1 MTRNMFSISLGIA
14 LYLSSQSLAA
24 VSPIPGYPEAGHW
37 PYGPVI
43 SIEAYS
49 GTQDLLLYGEGT
61 VLQIVDADNPE
72 DLQPLG
78 EVSTGF
84 MVSYIDI
91 LDNGQMAAVSDRG
104 KWVSLID
111 ISDPSNPSLLGRY
124 EVEDG
129 RAPYGI
135 AFGPAAS
142 NRLYA
147 AVGPAG
153 LWVIDIS
160 DPSAPTLDG
169 SYIEPGTDF
178 VFDVEV
184 LGDFAFLADDSD
196 GVTAIDVSNPEQPEF
211 SSRFPAAQLASHI
224 TIEGARA
231 YVSRRGE
238 GVHIIDLDVSGP
250 DAVMTEVGVVPT
262 SLSPAGFGL
271 FSRAELA
278 ANGSLIITN
287 GSIGNG
293 LLIVNIDNPDVPVL
307 TGNFDESMGFLDVID
322 NVAFASRAP
331 GFGDSQI
338 RSFQLDPPDRS
349 HISPRGVFVPPV
361 LAQLTAFDRSFSA
374 SISGDLVV
382 VANENA
388 GAVILDVTDPAN
400 PITRAIIP
408 EAESGKYATIVNDT
422 LVVGTYS
429 RRLKVFDISDL
440 DNPVTLPEYD
450 LGPGAGGYEVKSIP
464 GTNRV
469 LVGANSGGIQI
480 LDFSNPASP
489 TEYAIWD
496 LDGAATLHVAMEGD
510 IVAAGGG
517 NFIQVVDF
525 SNPASPVQIDSST
538 LPQAVLDIELQDD
551 LVYVAAGIN
560 GVGILQYLPDNQ
572 LETLSVIPT
581 SPTSANGVAVFGDTV
596 YIAADT
602 FWGMLIADASDP
614 SDPQVL
620 QAVNTPGDANKVEVN
635 ASMVVLA
642 DREGGVRLWGQS
654 PPPDELIFTD
664 RFESEN

>member
-1 MTRNMFSISLGIA
+1 MTRNMFSNSLGIV
-14 LYLSSQSLAA
+14 LCLCSQSLAA

-43 SIEAYS
+43 SVEAYS
-49 GTQDLLLYGEGT
+49 GAQDLLLYGEGT

-78 EVSTGF
+78 EVATGF

-91 LDNGQMAAVSDRG
+91 LDNGQMAAVSDRD

-111 ISDPSNPSLLGRY
+111 ISDPSDPSLIGRY

-142 NRLYA
+142 NKLYA

-184 LGDFAFLADDSD
+184 LGDFAFLADDRD

-211 SSRFPAAQLASHI
+211 SSRFLAAQLASRI
-224 TIEGARA
+224 TIEGSRA

-262 SLSPAGFGL
+262 SLTPSGFGI
-271 FSRAELA
+271 FYRAEVTASGDLVVSD
-278 ANGSLIITN
+278 GTN
-287 GSIGNG
+287 SNG
-293 LLIVNIDNPDVPVL
+293 LLVFDISDPADASL
-307 TGNFDESMGFLDVID
+307 LGNFSESMAAMDVID
-322 NVAFASRAP
+322 NVALTARP
-331 GFGDSQI
+331 RRVGGLGV
-338 RSFQLDPPDRS
+338 RSFLIDPAARSGSPQGPAFTPIVLD
-349 HISPRGVFVPPV
+349 
-361 LAQLTAFDRSFSA
+361 QLTAFDESFSA
-374 SISGDLVV
+374 SISGNLVV
-382 VANENA
+382 VGNENA
-388 GAVILDVTDPAN
+388 GAVIIDATDPAN

-408 EAESGKYATIVNDT
+408 EAASGRYAAIVNDT

-429 RRLKVFDISDL
+429 RRLKVFDINDL

-450 LGPGAGGYEVKSIP
+450 LGPGAAGYEVKPIP

-489 TEYAIWD
+489 TEYAVWD

-538 LPQAVLDIELQDD
+538 LPQVVLDIELQND

-560 GVGILQYLPDNQ
+560 GVGILQYLPSNQ
-572 LETLSVIPT
+572 LETLGVIST
-581 SPTSANGVAVFGDTV
+581 SPTSANGVAVFGNTV

-602 FWGMLIADASDP
+602 FWGMLISDASDP
-614 SDPQVL
+614 ADPQLV
-620 QAVNTPGDANKVEVN
+620 QAVNTPGEANKVDVS

-642 DREGGVRLWGQS
+642 DREGGVRIWGQT
-654 PPPDELIFTD
+654 PPPEEIIFFD
-664 RFESEN
+664 RFEDGN